1 MRLKVYIN
9 LLITIV
15 VSLMVLSCSKQSK
28 TTVTDDVT
36 DKDSN
41 QNDQN
46 TEDDNDEVAT
56 CFPTFSS
63 ISYVNPMAT
72 GLNNGFTWNDAFVSL
87 DFALA
92 VADDGTEIWLTAGT
106 YYPDSYNGLDP
117 GSPENPRLKHFSL
130 KKGVAIIGGFI
141 GVETDCAQRD
151 VVLNETILS
160 GDIGV
165 IGDTSDN
172 SYHVLYHPAG
182 TNVDTTALLDGL
194 TIQDSNA
201 NGSGDHKN
209 GGAIFNKN
217 AAPSIKNVIFKNNV
231 VSNYGGAIYNDNI
244 SDVNIDGSTFL
255 TNKASSRGGA
265 VYNKTSAGHI
275 SNSIF
280 QANIGVP
287 GNSNAAAIYNDY
299 SDFTISS
306 CAFNDH
312 GVGGSDYAV
321 MGGVILD
328 SNGSLTIED
337 SIFDNNHGSSSGGV
351 VFSNLSNLIISRCR
365 FLTNRVSF
373 DGGAIYA
380 QGPSNS
386 LTITDSFFIG
396 NYTTGSSN
404 GGGALGLSNLGAVD
418 ISGTVFAKNT
428 SGGQGGAIK
437 VDKVPSMSASYLT
450 FYDNKSTYAGGG
462 NTYGGGAIFV
472 YTQSLVDIS
481 KCIFWENLAQTAN
494 RGNNVNIGEIATCT
508 VNIENS
514 DIEWDAFLTANNL
527 GGNIFADPKFL
538 DVDNDE
544 YNLDPT
550 TTCLD
555 MGAFPII

>member
-1 MRLKVYIN
+1 
-9 LLITIV
+9 
-15 VSLMVLSCSKQSK
+15 
-28 TTVTDDVT
+28 
-36 DKDSN
+36 
-41 QNDQN
+41 
-46 TEDDNDEVAT
+46 
-56 CFPTFSS
+56 
-63 ISYVNPMAT
+63 MAT
-72 GLNNGFTWNDAFVSL
+72 GLNNGFTWDDAFVSL

-92 VADDGTEIWLTAGT
+92 FADDGTEIWLTAGT
-106 YYPDSYNGLDP
+106 YYPYSYNGIDP

-151 VVLNETILS
+151 IVLNETILS

-172 SYHVLYHPAG
+172 SYHVFYHPTG
-182 TNVDTTALLDGL
+182 TNVDSTALLDGI

-209 GGAIFNKN
+209 GGAIFNKD

-231 VSNYGGAIYNDNI
+231 VSNYGGAIYNENI
-244 SDVNIDGSTFL
+244 SDVNINGSTFL

-265 VYNKTSAGHI
+265 IYNKTSTGQI

-306 CAFNDH
+306 CEFNDH

-365 FLTNRVSF
+365 FLTNRVGF

-386 LTITDSFFIG
+386 LTIIDSFFIG
-396 NYTTGSSN
+396 NYTTSSSN
-404 GGGALGLSNLGAVD
+404 GGGALGLSNLGTVD

-428 SGGQGGAIK
+428 STGQGGAIK
-437 VDKVPSMSASYLT
+437 VDKVSSMSASYLT
-450 FYDNKSTYAGGG
+450 FYDNRSTYAGGG

-472 YTQSLVDIS
+472 YTQSLVNIS
-481 KCIFWENLAQTAN
+481 KCIFWENLAQATN
-494 RGNNVNIGEIATCT
+494 RGNNVNIGELTCT

-514 DIEWDAFLTANNL
+514 DIEWDAFLAANNL

-550 TTCLD
+550 TPCLD